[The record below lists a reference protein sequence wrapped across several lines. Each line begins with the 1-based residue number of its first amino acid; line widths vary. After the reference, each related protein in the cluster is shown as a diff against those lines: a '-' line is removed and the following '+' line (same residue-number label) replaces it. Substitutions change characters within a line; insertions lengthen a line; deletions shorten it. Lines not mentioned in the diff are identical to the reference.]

1 MTSVI
6 PYIFLTMREQVK
18 IYHWQTLSYP
28 RHVATNDLVTKLDA
42 SIDQFVEVY
51 ISKYGRPSFTGKTS
65 TIKLNNYKDAEMTQF
80 VKDAVSWLQNELP
93 QKLKKTDTELLNI
106 RDTIATDLNQALY
119 LFTLNK

>member
-18 IYHWQTLSYP
+18 IYHWQTFSYP

-65 TIKLNNYKDAEMTQF
+65 TIKLNNYKDSEMTQF
-80 VKDAVSWLQNELP
+80 VKDAVSWLENELP
-93 QKLKKTDTELLNI
+93 AKLKKTDTELLNI
-106 RDTIATDLNQALY
+106 RDTLVTDLNQALY

>member
-1 MTSVI
+1 M
-6 PYIFLTMREQVK
+6 TMREQVK

-51 ISKYGRPSFTGKTS
+51 ISKYGRPLFNGKTS
-65 TIKLNNYKDAEMTQF
+65 TIKLNNFKDAEMTRF
-80 VKDAVSWLQNELP
+80 VKDAISWLENDLP
-93 QKLKKTDTELLNI
+93 QKLKKTDTDLLNI
-106 RDTIATDLNQALY
+106 RDTIVTDLNQTLY

>member
-6 PYIFLTMREQVK
+6 PYVFLTMREQVK
-18 IYHWQTLSYP
+18 IYHWQTFSYP

-42 SIDQFVEVY
+42 SIDQFIEVY

-65 TIKLNNYKDAEMTQF
+65 TIKLHNFKDAEMTQF
-80 VKDAVSWLQNELP
+80 IKDAVSWLENDLP
-93 QKLKKTDTELLNI
+93 SKLKKTDTELLNI
-106 RDTIATDLNQALY
+106 RDTLVTDLNQALY

>member
-1 MTSVI
+1 MSSVI
-6 PYIFLTMREQVK
+6 PYIFMTMREQIK

-51 ISKYGRPSFTGKTS
+51 ISKYGRPQFTGKTS
-65 TIKLNNYKDAEMTQF
+65 TIKLHNYKDSEMTKF
-80 VKDAVSWLQNELP
+80 VQDAVSWLQNDLP

-106 RDTIATDLNQALY
+106 RDTIATDLNQTLY

>member
-1 MTSVI
+1 MSSVI
-6 PYIFLTMREQVK
+6 PYIFITMREQVK
-18 IYHWQTLSYP
+18 IYHWQTFSYP

-65 TIKLNNYKDAEMTQF
+65 TIKLNNYKDSEMTKF
-80 VKDAVSWLQNELP
+80 VKDAVSWLEHDLP
-93 QKLKKTDTELLNI
+93 SKLKKTDTELLNI
-106 RDTIATDLNQALY
+106 RDTLVADLNQTLY

>member
-18 IYHWQTLSYP
+18 IYHWQTFSYP

-42 SIDQFVEVY
+42 SIDQFIEVY

-65 TIKLNNYKDAEMTQF
+65 TIKLNNYKDSEMTQF
-80 VKDAVSWLQNELP
+80 VKDAVSWLENELP
-93 QKLKKTDTELLNI
+93 AKLKKTDTELLNI
-106 RDTIATDLNQALY
+106 RDTLVTDLNQALY

>member
-93 QKLKKTDTELLNI
+93 RKLKKTDTELLNI

>member
-51 ISKYGRPSFTGKTS
+51 ISKYGRPSFIGRTS

-80 VKDAVSWLQNELP
+80 IKDAVSWLQNELP
-93 QKLKKTDTELLNI
+93 AKLKKTDTELLNI

>member
-1 MTSVI
+1 MSSVI
-6 PYIFLTMREQVK
+6 PYIFMTMREQVK

-51 ISKYGRPSFTGKTS
+51 ISKYGRPLFTGKTS
-65 TIKLNNYKDAEMTQF
+65 SIKLNNFKDVEMTRF
-80 VKDAVSWLQNELP
+80 VKDAISWLENDLP
-93 QKLKKTDTELLNI
+93 QKLKKTDTDLLNI
-106 RDTIATDLNQALY
+106 RDTIVTDLNQTLY

>member
-1 MTSVI
+1 M
-6 PYIFLTMREQVK
+6 TMREQIK

-51 ISKYGRPSFTGKTS
+51 ISKYGRPQFTGKTS
-65 TIKLNNYKDAEMTQF
+65 TIKLHNYKDSEMTKF
-80 VKDAVSWLQNELP
+80 VQDAVSWLQNDLP

-106 RDTIATDLNQALY
+106 RDTIATDLNQTLY